1 MTEHIQKSFDA
12 VAESYRYRLSYHRQ
26 FFAELSDKLTLTRE
40 SKILDICCGN
50 GQLSVGLADKI
61 SKSVAIDNSSG
72 MLSLA
77 PQHPRIAYL
86 NHDINSPAFPPSLT
100 NEQFDHFLIGRAI
113 HFIRTDSLEDAVAK
127 HLKAGGRIVV
137 CGTEWSSNT
146 SWFGEFDKVLTSY
159 REGGERDYFSESKLA
174 QIGFSIIDRL
184 DIRHKV
190 DCDLNFLLNHAMSY
204 SRRGKKISTDFDN
217 FKKQLA
223 DRMRPFLRDG
233 VLSGEAS
240 SWALIYRSNMEIRNS
255 LTSIRRELSRNVIT
269 GIRSIF
275 ERLSRWPQ
283 NQRKS

>member
-1 MTEHIQKSFDA
+1 MTEQIEKSFDA

-26 FFAELSDKLTLTRE
+26 FFAELSEKLPLTRE

-50 GQLSVGLADKI
+50 GQLSVGLADKVR
-61 SKSVAIDNSSG
+61 KVVAIDNSSG
-72 MLSLA
+72 MLFLA

-86 NHDINSPAFPPSLT
+86 NHDINSALPPSLT

-113 HFIRTDSLEDAVAK
+113 RFIRTDSLEDAVAK
-127 HLKAGGRIVV
+127 HLKAGGSIVI

-146 SWFGEFDKVLTSY
+146 VWFGEFYKVLTSY
-159 REGGERDYFSESKLA
+159 GEGGERDFFGASKLA
-174 QIGFSIIDRL
+174 QIGFGLIDRL
-184 DIRHKV
+184 DIRYKA

-204 SRRGKKISTDFDN
+204 SRLAKKIKTDIDN

-240 SWALIYRSNMEIRNS
+240 SWALIYRSNMEIRSS
-255 LTSIRRELSRNVIT
+255 LTPIRRELSRNVIT
-269 GIRSIF
+269 GMRSIF
-275 ERLSRWPQ
+275 ERLSRWTQ
-283 NQRKS
+283 NQHKS